1 MYDVYKIR
9 KDFPVF
15 KNNKTIY
22 LDNAATTYKPQV
34 VIDAVTN
41 YLSKETANSGRGDY
55 QNAYLV
61 DQMVDKTRVLVHE
74 FINSKQT
81 DEIVF
86 TGGTT
91 ESLNMVAKCYGE
103 KILKKDDEI
112 LISLAEHASNTMPWM
127 QVARNT
133 GAKIIYM
140 PLDEKGRITPEIV
153 KQYITPRT
161 KIVSFAH
168 VSNVM
173 GYVHDIKGIA
183 KIVHDKGA
191 IIVLDGAQSVP
202 HMKVDVQDLDV
213 DFLAFSGHKML
224 APTGIGVL
232 YGKKHLLD
240 RMDPYKTGGGMNFS
254 YDKEGHFELFKVPL
268 KFEAGTINIEAIYG
282 LHAAIT
288 YLNKIGI
295 ENIAKHEYELRTY
308 AVSKLKEMNHIILY
322 NADADTGIITFNV
335 KNVFAQDIA
344 TYFNSKNIAVRSG
357 EHCAKLLKEHLQ
369 EVATVRASLYLYTT
383 KEEIDAFIEAART
396 AENYLDAYFE

>member
-15 KNNKTIY
+15 DNNKTIY

-61 DQMVDKTRVLVHE
+61 DKRVDETRALIHK
-74 FINSKQT
+74 FINSKHVQ
-81 DEIVF
+81 EVVF
-86 TGGTT
+86 TQGTT
-91 ESLNMVAKCYGE
+91 ASLNMVANCYGE
-103 KILKKDDEI
+103 KFLKEGDEI
-112 LISLAEHASNTMPWM
+112 LLSIAEHASNTLPWM
-127 QVARNT
+127 QVAKKT
-133 GAKIIYM
+133 GAKIVYM
-140 PLDEKGRITPEIV
+140 PLSEDGKVTPEIV
-153 KQYITPRT
+153 EKYMTEHT
-161 KIVSFAH
+161 KVVSVLH
-168 VSNVM
+168 VSNVL
-173 GYVHDIKGIA
+173 GHVHGIKQIA

-232 YGKKHLLD
+232 YGKKELLEK
-240 RMDPYKTGGGMNFS
+240 MDPYQTGGGMNFS
-254 YDKEGHFELFKVPL
+254 YDKEGNYELFKVPL
-268 KFEAGTINIEAIYG
+268 KFEAGTLNIEAIYG
-282 LHAAIT
+282 LHAAIE
-288 YLNKIGI
+288 YINKIGI
-295 ENIAKHEYELRTY
+295 ENISKHEHKLRTY
-308 AVSKLKEMNHIILY
+308 AVSKLKEMDHIILY
-322 NADADTGIITFNV
+322 NENAETGIITFNV
-335 KNVFAQDIA
+335 KNVFAQDVA

-357 EHCAKLLKEHLQ
+357 EHCAKLLKEHLR

-383 KEEIDAFIEAART
+383 KEEIDAFVEAART
-396 AENYLDAYFE
+396 AENYLDAYF